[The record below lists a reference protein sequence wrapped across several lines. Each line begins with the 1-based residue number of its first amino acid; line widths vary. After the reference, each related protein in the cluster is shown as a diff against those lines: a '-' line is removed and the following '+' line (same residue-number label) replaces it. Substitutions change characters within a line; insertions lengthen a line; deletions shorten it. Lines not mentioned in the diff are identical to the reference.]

1 MRKEQAFATISSENK
16 RVCVELSLL
25 DCERT
30 ISRSF
35 HAICDAER
43 WLKKLV
49 ERGLQQSDCKYLF
62 DPARTICT
70 ATSRTN
76 SHYRQ
81 TCGQALCTSGR
92 LCVSQ
97 NDVVDGKLMWRAIA
111 VRSVP

>member
-1 MRKEQAFATISSENK
+1 MRKEQAFAIISSENK

-49 ERGLQQSDCKYLF
+49 ERGLQQSDWKYLL
-62 DPARTICT
+62 DPP
-70 ATSRTN
+70 
-76 SHYRQ
+76 Q
-81 TCGQALCTSGR
+81 VPFALPPVGPIYIIDKRVTKR
-92 LCVSQ
+92 FALP
-97 NDVVDGKLMWRAIA
+97 A
-111 VRSVP
+111 VFA

>member
-1 MRKEQAFATISSENK
+1 MRKEQAFATISSENR

-35 HAICDAER
+35 RAICDAER

-62 DPARTICT
+62 DPP
-70 ATSRTN
+70 
-76 SHYRQ
+76 Q
-81 TCGQALCTSGR
+81 VPFALPPVGPIRIIDKRVTKR
-92 LCVSQ
+92 FALP
-97 NDVVDGKLMWRAIA
+97 A
-111 VRSVP
+111 VFA